1 MEDNK
6 IVTVEEAEAAMFSS
20 SGYPDDKCVT
30 HGELDVIADRQ
41 PIIMSL
47 PQGDQLTDASVI
59 IDDDHSIR
67 IIDTTDTVI
76 DSSLSF
82 YGFTPVSDLSLPQL
96 CYVDYKYFIDN
107 TEVLKE
113 SAAMGSPYSKI
124 FTRSSSKLKGIIDSS
139 FYDSSVGMEVST
151 NSGKFLT
158 LEYRGSRN
166 PGVDASYGFA
176 VQYAGSSTQS
186 TNSMLLFGVGMRGYG
201 ISLLQFGAGQIM
213 NTLPGF
219 FAHRLPGP
227 FRNDSLT
234 TITADK
240 YPAFQRTLTAEDFS
254 DAGTDRIRIQQM
266 AFLLMN
272 VSGALIGN
280 AYVSYDIYVNKT
292 SYARTQIPV
301 NTSTSSSSINWTT
314 INPIEITL
322 GDSLTMMFQIVF
334 EDN

>member
-1 MEDNK
+1 MEDKENK
-6 IVTVEEAEAAMFSS
+6 VATRAEAETILQS
-20 SGYPDDKCVT
+20 SGTGYPQNKCVVY
-30 HGELDVIADRQ
+30 GDLVDIAKNT
-41 PIIMSL
+41 PLILSL
-47 PQGDQLTDASVI
+47 PQGTDLNDASISVE
-59 IDDDHSIR
+59 DDFSLKITDTADKTFDTSAVVYYPLLENSVVHWYVDGARVSSHGYGGGGNMSYIATVPSDTLRSIR
-67 IIDTTDTVI
+67 
-76 DSSLSF
+76 
-82 YGFTPVSDLSLPQL
+82 
-96 CYVDYKYFIDN
+96 
-107 TEVLKE
+107 
-113 SAAMGSPYSKI
+113 
-124 FTRSSSKLKGIIDSS
+124 DSS
-139 FYDSSVGMEVST
+139 FYDNSIGMEFWARPTEDS
-151 NSGKFLT
+151 KWLT
-158 LEYRGSRN
+158 LEYLGTRS

-176 VQYAGSSTQS
+176 VQYMGSSTQS

-280 AYVSYDIYVNKT
+280 AYVSYDIHVNNT
-292 SYARTQIPV
+292 SYARAQIPV
-301 NTSTSSSSINWTT
+301 NTTTSSSSINWTT

-322 GDSLTMMFQIVF
+322 GDSLTIMFQIVF